1 MVTGQ
6 RYPFAT
12 ADGIAIPSDIIK
24 PLGVL
29 RQTFSHLIATVPVAI
44 PAAVEV
50 ISFLA
55 TEDCIVVFGVAATVP
70 VNAVLLADAL
80 FVPANIIVQAAPPL
94 SNMSVIGL
102 TASGTLM
109 AQYIESWAGLTRT
122 TQLTR
127 N

>member
-1 MVTGQ
+1 MITGQ

-24 PLGVL
+24 PLGIL

-55 TEDCIVVFGVAATVP
+55 TEDCIVVFGAEAAIPT
-70 VNAVLLADAL
+70 NAIMLADAL
-80 FVPANIIVQAAPPL
+80 FVPANMVVQAAPPL

-102 TASGTLM
+102 TASGNLV
-109 AQYIESWAGLTRT
+109 AQFIESWAGLTRT